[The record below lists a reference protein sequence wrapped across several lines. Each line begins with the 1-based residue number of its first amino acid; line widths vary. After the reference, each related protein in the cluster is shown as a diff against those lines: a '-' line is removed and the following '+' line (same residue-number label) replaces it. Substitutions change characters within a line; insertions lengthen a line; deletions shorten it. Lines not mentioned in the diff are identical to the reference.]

1 MKKPSTRNASRHLT
15 IGFHD
20 DEIAIIEQHK
30 GTTFSGKIHTTIR
43 ENPKL
48 RKRIERNEAQI
59 RKLKEQLRLQHQRK
73 EINTTLAKVETQKD
87 KINTPQPKPRLSPM
101 EQEKRYLPCH
111 MNLRM
116 YEENLDIFFCG
127 KGIKLPSSERKIT
140 NAKVTPERCKQCIDI
155 HQKQQRL
162 NALMRENKSDQYS
175 GKPKIDWG
183 KSEAYPHDTW
193 L

>member
-1 MKKPSTRNASRHLT
+1 MKKPSKRVASKRLT
-15 IGFHD
+15 IGFYE
-20 DEIAIIEQHK
+20 DEVAIIEQNEGK
-30 GTTFSGKIHTTIR
+30 TFSGKIHTTIR

-48 RKRIERNEAQI
+48 KKRIEKKDAQI
-59 RKLKEQLRLQHQRK
+59 RKLKEQLTLQHQRK
-73 EINTTLAKVETQKD
+73 EINGSLEKVEAQKG
-87 KINTPQPKPRLSPM
+87 KINTTSKPRLSPM
-101 EQEKRYLPCH
+101 EREKRYLSCH

-162 NALMRENKSDQYS
+162 NALIREKKSDRYS
-175 GKPKIDWG
+175 GKPRIDWG
-183 KSEAYPHDTW
+183 KAEAYPNDGW
-193 L
+193 F